1 MINKEGTDHHY
12 LNASKVLTFLWG
24 AVAIFFAVVAKNSE
38 NLIEAVN
45 IVGSLFYG
53 TVLGIFL
60 VAFFFKYIKGT
71 AVFYA
76 AILAEIIVL
85 VAFFLPDDIF
95 HISYLLYNVVG
106 AVLTIVFGLIFQ
118 VINKSKSAI

>member
-1 MINKEGTDHHY
+1 M
-12 LNASKVLTFLWG
+12 TFGWG
-24 AVAIFFAVVAKNSE
+24 ALAILFAVLAKNSE

-45 IVGSLFYG
+45 IIGSLFYG

-76 AILAEIIVL
+76 AILAETLVIVG
-85 VAFFLPDDIF
+85 FSLPDDILD
-95 HISYLLYNVVG
+95 IGYLWYNLIG
-106 AVLTIVFGLIFQ
+106 ATLVIVFGLIFQ
-118 VINKSKSAI
+118 MVGIGGKEDLQTNN